1 MMLLTLL
8 ITAQLQ
14 TQPIPK
20 YDLEQ
25 LYWDCDTA
33 YMKGQLEP
41 KDVMRC
47 LDISDLFVEE
57 RFKGDMIKYKDYW
70 EANKKVQWAR
80 RGYTK

>member
-1 MMLLTLL
+1 MLLTLL

-14 TQPIPK
+14 AQPVPK

-25 LYWDCDTA
+25 LYWDCDTS
-33 YMKGQLEP
+33 YMQGRLEP

-57 RFKGDMIKYKDYW
+57 HFKGNLDQYKEYW
-70 EANKKVQWAR
+70 EKNKKVQWAR

>member
-1 MMLLTLL
+1 MLLILL

-14 TQPIPK
+14 VQPVPK

-57 RFKGDMIKYKDYW
+57 RFQNNMDLYKQYW
-70 EANKKVQWAR
+70 EQNKKSQWAR

>member
-1 MMLLTLL
+1 MLLTLL

-14 TQPIPK
+14 AQPIPK
-20 YDLEQ
+20 CDLEQ
-25 LYWDCDTA
+25 LYWDCDIS

-47 LDISDLFVEE
+47 LELSVIFVDEH
-57 RFKGDMIKYKDYW
+57 FGGDTKKYNEYW
-70 EANKKVQWAR
+70 EANKKAQWAR

>member
-1 MMLLTLL
+1 MILEFL
-8 ITAQLQ
+8 IATQLQ
-14 TQPIPK
+14 VSPVPK

-57 RFKGDMIKYKDYW
+57 HFKGDMNLYKEYW
-70 EANKKVQWAR
+70 EKNKKSQWTR